1 MTHATGKF
9 IGNIQNSVGQN
20 NQESK
25 CNRCRTYVYSITK
38 IYEVIVWIKE
48 FIMQIVF
55 MDG

>member
-9 IGNIQNSVGQN
+9 IGNIQNSVGHN
-20 NQESK
+20 NHESK
-25 CNRCRTYVYSITK
+25 CNRCRTYVYLTTK
-38 IYEVIVWIKE
+38 IYEVIVWIIE